1 MTRAKMKTDIQ
12 EKPSALAC
20 VISRFTLPFVAKRKT
35 YQPVYLNGKQLSKGG
50 RESYARWEEIEKI
63 IDAEKITSVA
73 DLGCAEG
80 FFVRKSAEKGCFA
93 TGVDADVQKLLWAQT
108 TLTLD
113 ALDNFGFIKMHMGAE
128 NINRVPKSDMVIFLS
143 VLHHVMYEKGEPYAL
158 EFMKEVR
165 KITGRVVVFEMGQSN
180 ETHYAWAKLLPDM
193 GADPKAWIT
202 DFLKRAGFSQVKEL
216 RQVGAHKGEV
226 TRTTFAAYV

>member
-1 MTRAKMKTDIQ
+1 MTRATMKTDIK

-20 VISRFTLPFVAKRKT
+20 VISRVTLPWVAKRKT

-50 RESYARWEEIEKI
+50 RESYARWEEIEKV

-80 FFVRKSAEKGCFA
+80 FFVRKAVEKGCFA

-113 ALDNFGFIKMHMGAE
+113 ALDNFGFIKMHMGVE
-128 NINRVPKSDMVIFLS
+128 NIDRVPKSDMVIFLS
-143 VLHHVMYEKGEPYAL
+143 VLHHIMYEKGEDYAL
-158 EFMKEVR
+158 AFMKKVR
-165 KITGRVVVFEMGQSN
+165 DITGRVVIFEMGQSN
-180 ETHYAWAKLLPDM
+180 ETHYAWASLLPDM
-193 GADPKAWIT
+193 GADPKIWIVE
-202 DFLKRAGFSQVKEL
+202 FLKRAGFSQVKEL
-216 RQVGAHKGEV
+216 RQVDAHKGKV
-226 TRTTFAAYV
+226 TRTTFAAFV